1 MISSTAFLLFVDAT
15 SFIDTENCLGHFI
28 YKFYQS
34 IVKPFFHWI
43 TGTCEIYQLC
53 TSSRNRNNFIRPQFE
68 RALKKSRALYDFTKD
83 FYSCNSELPQ
93 WNARAAVGLILKIKK
108 IPYQETQLAFAFSE
122 DQGNAFKRGKFLED
136 QEKIQFLTNLVF
148 CVKEIKR
155 VNDIQNYVNFYRT
168 IKYDEKNEGHEGQL
182 MLLWSLLQPHQE
194 LSHRISHQ
202 WESIGF
208 QGNNP
213 ATDFRGM
220 GLLGLN
226 NLLYFASNYNDI
238 ALSILSVASHPVR
251 GYSFAIVGINLT
263 AMLVEM
269 LCGLET
275 CSSKA
280 SFSSKGMKNILRNH
294 FFNKYLSET
303 EKDAKIQ
310 KSLQKFA
317 QLYDRKPKDFQM
329 DEILHT
335 TNEEEEDEED
345 LFMRSFTA
353 ARNSLLEDA
362 QEIEEGME
370 GGQQKETYLSTKS
383 LLDYKRLPE
392 W

>member
-1 MISSTAFLLFVDAT
+1 M
-15 SFIDTENCLGHFI
+15 E
-28 YKFYQS
+28 
-34 IVKPFFHWI
+34 
-43 TGTCEIYQLC
+43 
-53 TSSRNRNNFIRPQFE
+53 
-68 RALKKSRALYDFTKD
+68 
-83 FYSCNSELPQ
+83 
-93 WNARAAVGLILKIKK
+93 
-108 IPYQETQLAFAFSE
+108 FS
-122 DQGNAFKRGKFLED
+122 
-136 QEKIQFLTNLVF
+136 
-148 CVKEIKR
+148 
-155 VNDIQNYVNFYRT
+155 
-168 IKYDEKNEGHEGQL
+168 
-182 MLLWSLLQPHQE
+182 
-194 LSHRISHQ
+194 
-202 WESIGF
+202 
-208 QGNNP
+208 
-213 ATDFRGM
+213 
-220 GLLGLN
+220 
-226 NLLYFASNYNDI
+226 DI